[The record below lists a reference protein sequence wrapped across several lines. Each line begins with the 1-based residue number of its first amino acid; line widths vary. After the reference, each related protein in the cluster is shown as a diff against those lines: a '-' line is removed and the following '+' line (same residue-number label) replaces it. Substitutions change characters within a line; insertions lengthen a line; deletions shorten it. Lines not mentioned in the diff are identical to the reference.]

1 MDNSFRKHSNSNDL
15 TGNNHQQDH
24 QVTNEQYID
33 FSQQQAAAAAEAN
46 FQNSG
51 NYLIA
56 NNNNPSELN
65 TTHEVAAIA
74 ALDASMADMEPWG
87 GVWE

>member
-24 QVTNEQYID
+24 QEQQQYID
-33 FSQQQAAAAAEAN
+33 FSQQQAAEAN

-51 NYLIA
+51 NYLVA

-74 ALDASMADMEPWG
+74 ALDASMADMEPWRG
-87 GVWE
+87 FWG